1 MDMRKP
7 TLLLQ
12 PLPDLPPQP
21 PTATNE
27 ALIARIQ
34 KGDGEALWILH
45 SRHADLLR
53 DVIARCLSE
62 EEDCEDV
69 LREVF
74 EDIRDRAVHYSVEY
88 GRALGWM
95 MTLARRRALER
106 ARQIPSRPAQPVI
119 AREEE
124 MRTREQEPAL
134 TFAAL
139 WSWLKQAFRLENLR
153 TTSQSVAH

>member
-1 MDMRKP
+1 M
-7 TLLLQ
+7 
-12 PLPDLPPQP
+12 
-21 PTATNE
+21 ATNE

-34 KGDGEALWILH
+34 AGDGEALWILH

-53 DVIARCLSE
+53 DVITRCLSE

-74 EDIRDRAVHYSVEY
+74 EDIRDRAVHYSPEY

-106 ARQIPSRPAQPVI
+106 ARQIPLRPAQPV
-119 AREEE
+119 
-124 MRTREQEPAL
+124 RTREENVRPREQEAAL
-134 TFAAL
+134 TLGAL
-139 WSWLKQAFRLENLR
+139 WSWLKQAFRWENLR
-153 TTSQSVAH
+153 PTSQPVAN